1 MARVRQEGVQTGS
14 THSYTSVA
22 AILAG
27 MLKDTVTILDEGQ
40 QLVFNFRLFYEC
52 ANAQSAGGLCSG
64 CRSKGVRIRKISLD
78 CMHGVRCVGVLRIQ
92 RADCLGR
99 RKTIYWPA
107 WYADRAG
114 MALSAIFA
122 ISLDAIFYSIR
133 TTAERNFI
141 SRYKATRIVERFFD
155 RLIRSHPGRVPDG
168 TKLLAMDVAQRA
180 GRRWLVVS
188 AVAVTGERGSRL
200 VAILPYGKNDEE
212 ATHQAVRQIPGMD
225 GVEAVAIDN
234 DSKLIFLVTKLLKK
248 TAVLDTRHFLGTV
261 LRPLVTVRKIAAPS
275 LRTYLDGRTPSGSRR
290 DGVKQLLEKPWV
302 KLSELEKIQAHFLQV
317 VCGEIFNNIYNIKNR
332 LFRWATIT
340 DEHSGMA
347 ELDSI
352 VASVGPLDAAWPLLE
367 GLRRTVRQRRD
378 MIAARYRYPI
388 STSHV
393 ESVIG
398 RFGRMH
404 QYMSGNGNAKIDI
417 LRMVCREGLDWQK
430 DVVTCALSAA
440 LDWRSANRPEGSDER
455 R

>member
-22 AILAG
+22 AILAD
-27 MLKDTVTILDEGQ
+27 MHKNTVSVMDEESR
-40 QLVFNFRLFYEC
+40 LVFHFKMFHECVDAQRMGRLC
-52 ANAQSAGGLCSG
+52 PG
-64 CRSKGVRIRKISLD
+64 CHSKGIRIRHISLG
-78 CMHGVRCVGVLRIQ
+78 CMHGVACVGILRIR

-114 MALSAIFA
+114 MTLSAIFA
-122 ISLDAIFYSIR
+122 INFDMIFHSIR

-141 SRYKATRIVERFFD
+141 SRYKATQIGERFFD

-168 TKLLAMDVAQRA
+168 ATLLAMDVAQRA

-225 GVEAVAIDN
+225 GVDAVAIDN
-234 DSKLIFLVTKLLKK
+234 DSKLIFLVSKLLKK
-248 TAVLDTRHFLGTV
+248 TAVLDTRHFLGTL
-261 LRPLVTVRKIAAPS
+261 LRQLVTVRKIPAPF
-275 LRTYLDGRTPSGSRR
+275 LRKYLDGRTPSGSRR
-290 DGVKQLLEKPWV
+290 DGVKQLLEKPWER
-302 KLSELEKIQAHFLQV
+302 LTEQEKIQAHFLQI
-317 VCGEIFNNIYNIKNR
+317 VCGKIFNDIYTIKNR
-332 LFRWATIT
+332 LFKWAAIT
-340 DEHSGMA
+340 DEHKGLE

-378 MIAARYRYPI
+378 MIVARYHYPI

-393 ESVIG
+393 EGVIV
-398 RFGRMH
+398 RFGRMN
-404 QYMSGNGNAKIDI
+404 QYMSNNGSAKIDI
-417 LRMVCREGLDWQK
+417 LRMVCREGLEWEK
-430 DVVTCALSAA
+430 DAVPCALSAA
-440 LDWRSANRPEGSDER
+440 LSWRSANRPEGSDE
-455 R
+455 

>member
-27 MLKDTVTILDEGQ
+27 MLKDTASVMNEEHR
-40 QLVFNFRLFYEC
+40 LVFNFKMFHEC
-52 ANAQSAGGLCSG
+52 ADAQRTGRLCPG
-64 CRSKGVRIRKISLD
+64 CHSKGIRIRHISLG
-78 CMHGVRCVGVLRIQ
+78 CMHGVACDGILRIR
-92 RADCLGR
+92 RADCAGR

-114 MALSAIFA
+114 MPLSAIVA

-133 TTAERNFI
+133 TTAERSFI

-168 TKLLAMDVAQRA
+168 ATLLAMDVAQRA

-212 ATHQAVRQIPGMD
+212 ATHQAVCQIPGMD

-261 LRPLVTVRKIAAPS
+261 LRPLVKVRKIAAPF
-275 LRTYLDGRTPSGSRR
+275 LRTFLDGRTPSGSRR
-290 DGVKQLLEKPWV
+290 DGVKQLLEKPWA
-302 KLSELEKIQAHFLQV
+302 KLTEQEKIQAHFLQI
-317 VCGEIFNNIYNIKNR
+317 VCGKTFNDIYNIKNR
-332 LFRWATIT
+332 LFKWATIT
-340 DEHSGMA
+340 DEHKGLE

-378 MIAARYRYPI
+378 MIAARYHYPI

-404 QYMSGNGNAKIDI
+404 QHMSGNGNAKNDI

-430 DVVTCALSAA
+430 DVVLCALSAA
-440 LDWRSANRPEGSDER
+440 LDWRSANRPEGSDE
-455 R
+455 